1 MTFRPEPQIG
11 LGVTFSV
18 ATRVRKG
25 PGVGCLPRVR
35 ICRSMSIIIR
45 AMRLVCLDNHGLD
58 FAPGERVMVER
69 VMDDDISAV
78 SPVNRSYVDR
88 RPNGGIGA
96 DQPLSIGMFA
106 RRSFLSMKALRLY
119 DRLGLLTPD
128 HVDPATGYRRYHES
142 QLKVA
147 RLVAMLRRLDMPLA
161 QVAQVL
167 SAPQAARA
175 KVLEDY
181 WDSVERRVASQRELV
196 AHLVIRLSGD
206 ERNLE
211 MFEVKQREIPEQLVL
226 TEQRHLHV
234 GELPDW
240 LGATMPRQW
249 KQATELGGMV
259 APQFVIFHGEVN
271 QDSDGPVEVCTP
283 IESDN
288 ANVDVPTRIEPAHK
302 EAYVR
307 LRKAQV
313 AYPQILSAYDAVAQ
327 WLATQNL
334 TMSAAPREV
343 YFTDFMAAGPDDEVC
358 DVAYPI

>member
-1 MTFRPEPQIG
+1 
-11 LGVTFSV
+11 
-18 ATRVRKG
+18 
-25 PGVGCLPRVR
+25 
-35 ICRSMSIIIR
+35 
-45 AMRLVCLDNHGLD
+45 
-58 FAPGERVMVER
+58 
-69 VMDDDISAV
+69 MDDDVSAV
-78 SPVNRSYVDR
+78 APVNKSYVDR
-88 RPNGGIGA
+88 RPGEA
-96 DQPLSIGMFA
+96 DQPLSIGLFA

-128 HVDPATGYRRYHES
+128 HVDPATGYRRYRES

-161 QVAQVL
+161 QVAQVIQ
-167 SAPQAARA
+167 APQAIRA
-175 KVLEDY
+175 KVLEAY
-181 WDSVERRVASQRELV
+181 WDCVERRVASQRELV
-196 AHLVIRLSGD
+196 AHLLTRLSGD
-206 ERNLE
+206 ERNLG

-226 TEQRHLHV
+226 TEQRHIHV
-234 GELPDW
+234 DELAGW

-249 KQATELGGMV
+249 KQASELGGMV

-283 IESDN
+283 IDKANDN
-288 ANVDVPTRIEPAHK
+288 ADVPTRVEPAHQ

-313 AYPQILSAYDAVAQ
+313 EYPQILSAYDAVAQ
-327 WLATQNL
+327 WLAAQEL